1 MELVRDFVKENLI
14 MLVFGIILFGIVF
27 LGSLENIKLENNRI
41 IKEFSIE
48 ETLY

>member
-1 MELVRDFVKENLI
+1 MELVIDFVNENLI

-27 LGSLENIKLENNRI
+27 LGSLANIKLENNRI